1 LTQPFLL
8 TPSTRENQQREI
20 AMAIRKLD
28 HVNIRTAD
36 LAATRRFYTEV
47 MGMTDGYRPPFDFPG
62 IWLYAG
68 EAPVIHVTDISKG
81 SPRHPADGHIPE
93 GTGMVDHIAFFGD
106 DVDALRA
113 RLNRSQ
119 LRFEERVVPRNG
131 ILQVFFRDPNGIL
144 IEVNHAAA
152 APAPRERATVTAGS

>member
-1 LTQPFLL
+1 MT
-8 TPSTRENQQREI
+8 
-20 AMAIRKLD
+20 IRKLD
-28 HVNIRTAD
+28 HINIRTAD
-36 LAATRRFYTEV
+36 LAATRAFYTAV

-68 EAPVIHVTDISKG
+68 DAPVIHVTDIAKG
-81 SPRHPADGHIPE
+81 SPRHPADGRIPE

-106 DVDALRA
+106 DAEALRG
-113 RLNRSQ
+113 RLRGAQ
-119 LRFEERVVPRNG
+119 VRFEERVVPRNG

-152 APAPRERATVTAGS
+152 TPAPRERVTITAGS

>member
-1 LTQPFLL
+1 MTIQ
-8 TPSTRENQQREI
+8 
-20 AMAIRKLD
+20 KLD

-36 LAATRRFYTEV
+36 LGATRRFYTEV
-47 MGMTDGYRPPFDFPG
+47 MGMEDGYRPPFDFPG

-81 SPRHPADGHIPE
+81 SPRHPADGVIPQ

-106 DVDALRA
+106 DPEALRG
-113 RLNRSQ
+113 RLNRAQ

-131 ILQVFFRDPNGIL
+131 ILQIFFRDPNGIL
-144 IEVNHAAA
+144 IEVNHQAAV
-152 APAPRERATVTAGS
+152 PVQRERTTVTAGS